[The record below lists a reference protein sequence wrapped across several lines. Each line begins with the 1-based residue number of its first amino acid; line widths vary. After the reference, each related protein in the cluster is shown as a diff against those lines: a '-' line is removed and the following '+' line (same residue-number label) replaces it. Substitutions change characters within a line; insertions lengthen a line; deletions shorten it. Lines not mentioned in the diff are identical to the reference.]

1 MLSDRT
7 IVAFDCISWLNANI
21 RGSQCYDLVV
31 KPLYYDY
38 FSIFSRAVIKTTPPP
53 PRPPAYFFMS
63 FSASTGLFF
72 NVVDEKFQYSKY
84 RLI

>member
-38 FSIFSRAVIKTTPPP
+38 FSIFSRAVIKT
-53 PRPPAYFFMS
+53 S
-63 FSASTGLFF
+63 QHSTGLFF